1 MLFRRWII
9 GLLWL
14 ALAGLSGCSAL
25 RLGYNTAPEL
35 AYWWIDGYADF
46 DETQAAQT
54 RDALAAWFAWHRR
67 TQLPDYAALLAR
79 AQTEVLA
86 DTTPEKAC
94 AWWAEMRRRTE
105 TAFEHAMPLAA
116 GIAATLTPAQIRH
129 IERRQAK
136 ANAEFRD
143 EYLADDAQERQARA
157 VKRAIERAERV
168 YGRLDEAQRARV
180 AAVVAASPF
189 DAALW
194 LDERRR
200 RQRDALEVLRRIA
213 GDPAAAD
220 QAVPALRAWAQR
232 VERSP
237 RPEHGRH
244 QEQLTRYNCAFAAT
258 LHNTTSPA
266 QRQAAA
272 DRLKGWES
280 DLRALA
286 GSANGNGR

>member
-9 GLLWL
+9 GLLWVVL
-14 ALAGLSGCSAL
+14 LGLSGCSAL
-25 RLGYNTAPEL
+25 RLGYSTAPEL

-46 DETQAAQT
+46 DDTQAPQV
-54 RDALAAWFAWHRR
+54 RDALASWFAWHRR

-79 AQTEVLA
+79 ARVEVLA
-86 DTTPEKAC
+86 DTTPERAC
-94 AWWAEMRRRTE
+94 AWWAELRQRAD
-105 TAFEHAMPLAA
+105 TAFENAMPHAA

-136 ANAEFRD
+136 SNEEFR
-143 EYLADDAQERQARA
+143 EEHLAADPKERRDVAL
-157 VKRAIERAERV
+157 KRAIDRAETI
-168 YGRLDEAQRARV
+168 YGRLDDAQRARI
-180 AAVVAASPF
+180 AAALAESPF
-189 DAALW
+189 DPALW
-194 LDERRR
+194 LEERKR
-200 RQRDALEVLRRIA
+200 RQRDAIDVLRRIA

-237 RPEHGRH
+237 QPAYRRY
-244 QEQLTRYNCAFAAT
+244 QEQLTRYNCSFSAT
-258 LHNTTSPA
+258 LHNATTAA

-272 DRLKGWES
+272 SRLQGWET

-286 GSANGNGR
+286 GTANGNGR